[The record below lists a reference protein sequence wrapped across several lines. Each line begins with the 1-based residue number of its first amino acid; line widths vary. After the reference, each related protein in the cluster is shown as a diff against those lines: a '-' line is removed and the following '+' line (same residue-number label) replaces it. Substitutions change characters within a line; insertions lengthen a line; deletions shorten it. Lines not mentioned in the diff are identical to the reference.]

1 MTNNLKDLKKELK
14 SFAKRVKDF
23 KYTDSALITFLLT
36 GMIGIGEVSTNLF
49 SKENEI
55 EAQTKAINT
64 SIFDLKKDFKRAR
77 QENDKLLRNTNLELI
92 QLMEQGDHVTK
103 SPWSSWQY
111 GANSFYNDWQ
121 GRYKGRGDKVKD
133 VKYTRSTGMDKYQ
146 YKKRG
151 QVTYGGSTEISFPI
165 EPNAAIPI
173 AASLKPIPPTTRNVN
188 LALKVDLSGLPAFEP
203 ATVMPPVTPLIK
215 APEPQLSIN
224 VSVSGPSRGSSQY
237 DFAFNDGYAWGSGIV
252 ENVALNGGK
261 VKIKRTGTTQYDY
274 SVSNVKVE
282 NIRGVAATSTVP
294 SFAYGTTITSYTS
307 NANHSD
313 NNAFFQVRG
322 GENAPYGITINGSNI
337 EYEVTSGYA
346 DLNELVHQD
355 VHGGSSSADVI
366 DAINKATTAGVTN
379 LDSNVVNDIV
389 NTVVYEVSKS
399 QPDQYNVFANGGTID
414 ITGPKAMLV
423 NSYNHGGGNGV
434 VINGGTVNLSG
445 TDDNRAVFLLTPHAD
460 NTDEPIQYYY
470 NTGDIN
476 VNSKNSSIFSFLP
489 ETKRNVAI
497 INKGHMNLNNEGT
510 AGIIID
516 KSVVGPGRYHLHG
529 HSDGNTAVNLH
540 LNFSKA
546 KSDTVAQVLL
556 SSTGYKSDDMP
567 SSTND
572 SLFINKLDGNGI
584 VDKLTAKN
592 NSFPLVI
599 TGKKSVGLYTKYD
612 TSTGTNNDTNAKT
625 FINGQFAVDIKTN
638 ASKAEDGSAGIYSAS
653 NIDLQGHY
661 IKVEGSNNVG
671 VYPVK
676 TLEASNSPIYFL
688 GKGSIELTGGNNN
701 TGIVIKHT
709 SNSGVNPASG
719 QVYSASEMVLNGGK
733 ENMAI
738 YAEGHG
744 GNTNDVVVK
753 SIETGTDTQDNIF
766 VFADNGAKVRVG
778 LKTGGATP
786 TVDGGLKVKAN
797 LSTNPIYNATTGTL
811 SANVGGVYAKGANTG
826 VDVSL
831 TKATTDYNID
841 ITGAAATNNPSVYAG
856 FGIFANNSRVNAEYN
871 KVKATDT
878 GVAVAATDA
887 AGYIKLDHG
896 EVNYKG
902 SGYAL
907 YTKDGGKIDLKNGKL
922 TLDGKATGYIN
933 QWGANAVD
941 LTGTDIDV
949 KSDDVILMDLRG
961 ISSLDSLN
969 LDNKFRGAGGFLSGA
984 NITPGSNAFK
994 YKYAVID
1001 GITFNVN
1008 SDLDKGDA
1016 TSTSDGYIYARR
1028 LLLQNSEINV
1038 NAGKNV
1044 TANLS
1049 SADLTSI
1056 GGPQIPVGLAI
1067 AASSKS
1073 KTTNKTAIN
1082 NDGNVTVNRTD
1093 SGNGGVGLYVNYGH
1107 INNNAS
1113 GKVEVETTKNNP
1125 HAVGIYGTNSTPI
1138 VNAGK
1143 VTVGGDKSF
1152 GILGLSY
1159 RINNAGVRVD
1169 PTTEA
1174 YYDPALAAAP
1184 NNKYGKI
1191 DITNASGGE
1200 ITMNKDTAV
1209 GIYAYNNSLGIGNN
1223 NERGAGDVKATNAA
1237 GGTITMNGG
1246 NNSIAMGT
1254 SRGTLT
1260 NAGTIN
1266 VNGTVSA
1273 GMYATD
1279 KSSMENTSTGVIN
1292 VAATKVGSES
1302 IGMFTQDIDT
1312 PITTSGTINVGK
1324 NSYGI
1329 YGRNVNMNG
1338 GTISVDDNGLG
1349 IYSTGPNV
1357 ALNSGTINVAN
1368 NNAVG
1373 VYVQDDKA
1381 SPTPINITGNVN
1393 MNVGSNQS
1401 FGYSLITTKPV
1412 NLTTGAGTTATV
1424 GDKSVYIYS
1433 ASPIQAGSLITN
1445 NSTVTTTGNNGYAIY
1460 SLQDA
1465 VNNGTLNLGSGVGNI
1480 GLYSTGG
1487 TITNTGA
1494 INVGPSNTM
1503 TKEFGIGMATGYYN
1517 DTTTPP
1523 SISNEGTIVNKG
1535 VINVTTPN
1543 SIGMYAVG
1551 SGSKAINETTG
1562 LINLSGPNTIG
1573 MYIDQGATGINYG
1586 TIKTVATGAKMKG
1599 VVLANGGIL
1608 KNYGNIEITG
1618 PDTMG
1623 VYSDGTGVVTMPYA
1637 EDTDSTRGVT
1647 GHNNSDKAVYIASAT
1662 DEKPEGSVII
1672 KTPPKANPQS
1682 VMVRKPDG
1690 TLESVAIEN
1699 VDTNKA
1705 TPDATVVEVR
1715 AGDSTLLNDP
1725 FKTFDLNTFSQKGQT
1740 GEITSLAMYI
1750 DTSGINF
1757 THPIQGLHYLS
1768 GLTDINLIVGTEA
1781 TQYSNAKAIEIG
1793 DNILKPYNDTL
1804 TGITGTLNVNSSSLT
1819 WLAQPVRNAAGNAI
1833 DRVYLVKV
1841 PYTDF
1846 ASEKDPDTKNF
1857 LDGLE
1862 QRYGV
1867 DDYGDR
1873 GERERIVFNKLNDI
1887 GKGETHIFAQAV
1899 NEMKGYQ
1906 YSNTQQRIN
1915 ETGSLLDKEFTYLHD
1930 QWRNPSKQ
1938 NNKIKVFGMR
1948 NEYNTDTAG
1957 VIDNVSN
1964 SYGVAYVHEDEAV
1977 TMGNSQGWYAGAV
1990 NNYYKFKD
1998 LGGSRENQTM
2008 IKAGIFKTM
2017 SPVGDHNG
2025 NLRWTIAGDVF
2036 AGKNEMKRRFWVV
2049 DDTFSAKSDYYSYG
2063 AALKTDIGYDIRT
2076 SERTHIR
2083 PYGALK
2089 LEYGRFTDIKE
2100 KDGEIRLKV
2109 DGNDYVSVK
2118 PEAGVE
2124 FKYVQPLA
2132 VRTNLSVGLTAAYTN
2147 ELGKINEL
2155 NKAKVRYTTA
2165 DWYNLKN
2172 EKEDRR
2178 GSGKFD
2184 LNVGVDNTRFGVTAN
2199 LGYDTKGENIRGG
2212 LGFRLIY

>member
-1 MTNNLKDLKKELK
+1 MTDNLRNLKKELK
-14 SFAKRVKDF
+14 AFAKRVKDF
-23 KYTDSALITFLLT
+23 KYTDSAVITFLLT
-36 GMIGIGEVSTNLF
+36 GMLGITGFTVNLY
-49 SKENEI
+49 SAEDEI
-55 EAQTKAINT
+55 KTQEHAINT
-64 SIFDLKKDFKRAR
+64 SILQLQKDFKRAR
-77 QENDKLLRNTNLELI
+77 QENNKLLRATNLELI
-92 QLMEQGDHVTK
+92 QLMEQGDHVVK

-111 GANSFYNDWQ
+111 GMNYVNNNWN
-121 GRYKGRGDKVKD
+121 GEYKGRGDKVKD

-146 YKKRG
+146 YQRRG
-151 QVTYGGSTEISFPI
+151 QLSYGGSTDITFPI

-173 AASLKPIPPTTRNVN
+173 AAALKPITPLAKNAN
-188 LALKVDLSGLPAFEP
+188 LALKVDLSNLPAFEP
-203 ATVMPPVTPLIK
+203 TTVMPPVTPSID
-215 APEPQLSIN
+215 APKPQLSIDVN
-224 VSVSGPSRGSSQY
+224 VSGPSRGSYQATY
-237 DFAFNDGYAWGSGIV
+237 AFNDTAGSNHGIV
-252 ENVALNGGK
+252 ENVSLGGGT
-261 VKIKRTGTTQYDY
+261 VGITRTSVTNY
-274 SVSNVKVE
+274 SYTAQGVKVGDIGGGSVTGIGSYG
-282 NIRGVAATSTVP
+282 NIT
-294 SFAYGTTITSYTS
+294 
-307 NANHSD
+307 NHSSTTATA

-322 GENAPYGITINGSNI
+322 ADSGSGLGITINGSDI
-337 EYEVTSGYA
+337 DYKVTGGNT

-355 VHGGSSSADVI
+355 VHGGSSKNDVKTSINSAI
-366 DAINKATTAGVTN
+366 TNGVSN
-379 LDSNVVNDIV
+379 LDSNVMDDIDKTNVFVTVNSID
-389 NTVVYEVSKS
+389 
-399 QPDQYNVFANGGTID
+399 DHYNVFANGGTID
-414 ITGPKAMLV
+414 IKGPKAMLV

-434 VINGGTVNLSG
+434 VINGGTINLNG
-445 TDDNRAVFLLTPHAD
+445 TDKNRAVFILTPATI
-460 NTDEPIQYYY
+460 NNNNIQYYY
-470 NTGDIN
+470 NTGTVN
-476 VNSKNSSIFSFLP
+476 VNSKGSALFAFVPNS
-489 ETKRNVAI
+489 KRNVAI
-497 INKGHMNLNNEGT
+497 INKNNMKLNSDES
-510 AGIIID
+510 AGVIINNNSTGI
-516 KSVVGPGRYHLHG
+516 
-529 HSDGNTAVNLH
+529 NLH
-540 LNFSKA
+540 LNFSEA
-546 KSDTVAQVLL
+546 GSTGNQILVSDTK
-556 SSTGYKSDDMP
+556 YKSDDMP
-567 SSTND
+567 SSGND
-572 SLFINKLDGNGI
+572 SLYVNKLDTNGI
-584 VDKLTAKN
+584 TGKTNITNK
-592 NSFPLVI
+592 SHPLVI
-599 TGKKSVGLYTKYD
+599 NGNSSAGLYTKY
-612 TSTGTNNDTNAKT
+612 NAS
-625 FINGQFAVDIKTN
+625 FINGQFAVDVETPGTTTT
-638 ASKAEDGSAGIYSAS
+638 GSAGIYSSS

-661 IKVEGSNNVG
+661 IKLGGSNNVG
-671 VYPVK
+671 VYPVD
-676 TLEASNSPIYFL
+676 NSTYFL
-688 GKGSIELTGGNNN
+688 GNGSIELTGGNNN
-701 TGIVIKHT
+701 TGIVI
-709 SNSGVNPASG
+709 NRNAAGVPKVADG
-719 QVYSASEMVLNGGK
+719 YVYSASEMVLNGGK
-733 ENMAI
+733 KNMAI
-738 YAEGHG
+738 YAEGYNG
-744 GNTNDVVVK
+744 STTKNDVVVK

-766 VFADNGAKVRVG
+766 IFADNGAKVRVG
-778 LKTGGATP
+778 FKTTTGGNT
-786 TVDGGLKVKAN
+786 TVAGGLKVKAN
-797 LSTNPIYNATTGTL
+797 MSSNPTYTGGGL
-811 SANVGGVYAKGANTG
+811 DSNVGGVYANGTNTK

-831 TKATTDYNID
+831 TSASTDYNVD
-841 ITGAAATNNPSVYAG
+841 ITGKVAANNPNIYGG
-856 FGIFANNSRVNAEYN
+856 FGLFAKDGAAIQANYN
-871 KVKATDT
+871 KIKTTDT
-878 GVAVAATDA
+878 GVGVAAIGSGSKIDLT
-887 AGYIKLDHG
+887 KG
-896 EVNYKG
+896 EVNYAG

-907 YTKDGGKIDLKNGKL
+907 YTQGTSDIILYDGTL
-922 TLDGKATGYIN
+922 TLGGNAVGYIKEAGSN
-933 QWGANAVD
+933 GVHLNANSQ
-941 LTGTDIDV
+941 IDV
-949 KSDDVILMDLRG
+949 QSDGVILMDLRVPG
-961 ISSLDSLN
+961 PLNSTN
-969 LDNKFRGAGGFLSGA
+969 LDNQFTGGSGYLAGAK
-984 NITPGSNAFK
+984 ITTGSNKYK

-1001 GITFNVN
+1001 GIQFNID
-1008 SDLDKGDA
+1008 SDIDKGDSS
-1016 TSTSDGYIYARR
+1016 STSDGYVFTRR
-1028 LLLQNSEINV
+1028 LLLQNAEINV
-1038 NAGKNV
+1038 GAGKNV
-1044 TANLS
+1044 TANLNT
-1049 SADLTSI
+1049 ADLTSI
-1056 GGPQIPVGLAI
+1056 GGANIPVGIAV

-1073 KTTNKTAIN
+1073 STSNKTAIN

-1093 SGNGGVGLYVNYGH
+1093 SGNGGVGLYVNYGK

-1113 GKVEVETTKNNP
+1113 GKVEVEATKNNP

-1138 VNAGK
+1138 VNAGE
-1143 VTVGGDKSF
+1143 VTVGGEKSF

-1159 RINNAGVRVD
+1159 RINNAGARVD

-1174 YYDPALAAAP
+1174 YYNPTLAAAGQ
-1184 NNKYGKI
+1184 YGKV
-1191 DITNASGGE
+1191 DVTNTGKITV
-1200 ITMNKDTAV
+1200 NKDSSV

-1292 VAATKVGSES
+1292 VAATKVKSES
-1302 IGMFTQDIDT
+1302 IGMFTQDVNT

-1393 MNVGSNQS
+1393 MNVGNNQS

-1445 NSTVTTTGNNGYAIY
+1445 NSTVNTTGSNGYAIY

-1487 TITNTGA
+1487 TITNTGT

-1503 TKEFGIGMATGYYN
+1503 TKEFGIGMATGYF
-1517 DTTTPP
+1517 DETTGAV
-1523 SISNEGTIVNKG
+1523 SNRGTVVNRG

-1551 SGSKAINETTG
+1551 AGSKAINETSG
-1562 LINLSGPNTIG
+1562 IINLSGANTVG

-1586 TIKTVATGAKMKG
+1586 TIKTVATGSKMKG

-1623 VYSDGTGVVTMPYA
+1623 VYSDGTGSVSMPYA
-1637 EDTDSTRGVT
+1637 EDEDSARGVT
-1647 GHNNSDKAVYIASAT
+1647 GHNNSDRPVYLASAT
-1662 DEKPEGSVII
+1662 DEKPEGSVVI

-1690 TLESVAIEN
+1690 TLEPVAIEN
-1699 VDTNKA
+1699 VDTNAA
-1705 TPDATVVEVR
+1705 TPNATLVEVR

-1725 FKTFDLNTFSQKGQT
+1725 FRTFNLKDFSQKGQT
-1740 GEITSLAMYI
+1740 GEITSLAMYV

-1768 GLTDINLIVGTEA
+1768 GLTDINLIVGVEA

-1793 DNILKPYNDTL
+1793 DNILKPYNDAL

-1819 WLAQPVRNAAGNAI
+1819 WLAQPVRNLAGSGI
-1833 DRVYLVKV
+1833 DRIYLVKV

-1846 ASEKDPDTKNF
+1846 ASAKDPDTKNF

-1862 QRYGV
+1862 QRYGA
-1867 DDYGDR
+1867 DTYGDR
-1873 GERERIVFNKLNDI
+1873 GAREKLLFNKLNDI

-1915 ETGSLLDKEFTYLHD
+1915 ETGSLLDKEFSYLQD
-1930 QWRNPSKQ
+1930 QWRNPSKDS
-1938 NNKIKVFGMR
+1938 NKIKVFGMR

-1957 VIDNVSN
+1957 VIDNESN
-1964 SYGVAYVHEDEAV
+1964 AYGVAYVHEKEDV
-1977 TMGNSQGWYAGAV
+1977 RMGHSQGWYAGAV
-1990 NNYYKFKD
+1990 NNHYKFKD

-2008 IKAGIFKTM
+2008 VKAGVFKTM
-2017 SPVGDHNG
+2017 SPAKDHNG
-2025 NLRWTIAGDVF
+2025 ALQWTIAGDVF
-2036 AGKNEMKRRFWVV
+2036 AGRNEMKRRFWIV
-2049 DDTFSAKSDYYSYG
+2049 DDTFNAKSDYYSYG
-2063 AALKTDIGYDIRT
+2063 AALKTDLGYDIRT
-2076 SERTHIR
+2076 SERTHLR

-2089 LEYGRFTDIKE
+2089 VEYGRFTDIKE
-2100 KDGEIRLKV
+2100 DDGEIRLTV
-2109 DGNDYVSVK
+2109 DGNDYISVK
-2118 PEAGVE
+2118 PEVGVE
-2124 FKYVQPLA
+2124 FKYVQPMALK
-2132 VRTNLSVGLTAAYTN
+2132 TNLSVGLTAAYTD
-2147 ELGKINEL
+2147 ELGKVNEL

-2172 EKEDRR
+2172 EKEDRK

-2184 LNVGVDNTRFGVTAN
+2184 LNIGIDNTRFGVTVNA
-2199 LGYDTKGENIRGG
+2199 GYDTKGENVRGG

>member
-1 MTNNLKDLKKELK
+1 MTNNLKVLKKELK

-36 GMIGIGEVSTNLF
+36 GMISFTGISFNLY
-49 SKENEI
+49 SAQDEI
-55 EAQTKAINT
+55 KAQEQAINT
-64 SIFDLKKDFKRAR
+64 SIVQIKKDFRRAR
-77 QENDKLLRNTNLELI
+77 EENNKLLRTTNLELI
-92 QLMEQGDHVTK
+92 QLMEQGDHVVK

-111 GANSFYNDWQ
+111 GMNYVNNNWN
-121 GRYKGRGDKVKD
+121 GEYKGRGDKVKD

-146 YKKRG
+146 YQRRG
-151 QVTYGGSTEISFPI
+151 QLSYGGSTDITFPI

-173 AASLKPIPPTTRNVN
+173 AAALKPIQPLAKNAN
-188 LALKVDLSGLPAFEP
+188 LALNVDLSNLPAFEP
-203 ATVMPPVTPLIK
+203 TTVVPPVIPTVK
-215 APEPQLSIN
+215 APEPKLNIS
-224 VSVSGPSRGSSQY
+224 VSVSGPSRGSGQHTN
-237 DFAFNDGYAWGSGIV
+237 AFNDNSEAVV
-252 ENVALNGGK
+252 ENVALKGGK
-261 VKIKRTGTTQYDY
+261 ITIDRKGTGSYDY
-274 SVSNVKVE
+274 KANNVTVE
-282 NIRGVAATSTVP
+282 NIRGTAATS
-294 SFAYGTTITSYTS
+294 SISGFAYGVLIPSHS
-307 NANHSD
+307 NSSASAS
-313 NNAFFQVRG
+313 NAFFQVRG
-322 GENAPYGITINGSNI
+322 GEHAPYGITINGSDI
-337 EYEVTSGYA
+337 DYKVISGHSN
-346 DLNELVHQD
+346 LNELVHQD
-355 VHGGSSSADVI
+355 VHGGSPSADVI
-366 DAINKATTAGVTN
+366 TAINTATAAGVTN
-379 LDSNVVNDIV
+379 LDSNVINDIV
-389 NTVVYEVSKS
+389 NTVVYETSKS
-399 QPDQYNVFANGGTID
+399 QPNQYNVFANGGTIN
-414 ITGPKAMLV
+414 IAGPKAMLV

-434 VINGGTVNLSG
+434 VINGGTVNLNG
-445 TDDNRAVFLLTPHAD
+445 TDENRAVFLITA
-460 NTDEPIQYYY
+460 NTRNTNEPIQYYY

-489 ETKRNVAI
+489 ETKRNIAI

-516 KSVVGPGRYHLHG
+516 KSVGYHENG
-529 HSDGNTAVNLH
+529 HTDGNTAVNLH

-546 KSDTVAQVLL
+546 NSDTVGQVLL

-567 SSTND
+567 TSANNG
-572 SLFINKLDGNGI
+572 LYINKLDGNGI

-599 TGKKSVGLYTKYD
+599 SGKKSVGLYTKYD
-612 TSTGTNNDTNAKT
+612 TSTETAPGTNDLTAKT

-676 TLEASNSPIYFL
+676 TSEATNSPVYFL

-701 TGIVIKHT
+701 TGIVVKHNAPGT
-709 SNSGVNPASG
+709 NPASG

-733 ENMAI
+733 ENIAI

-744 GNTNDVVVK
+744 SNTYDVMVK
-753 SIETGTDTQDNIF
+753 SIETGTDTQDNVFI
-766 VFADNGAKVRVG
+766 FADNSANVRVG
-778 LKTGGATP
+778 FRTGGSTP
-786 TVDGGLKVKAN
+786 TVAGGLKVKAN
-797 LSTNPIYNATTGTL
+797 MSANPTYNGTSL
-811 SANVGGVYAKGANTG
+811 DKNVGGVYAKNGAV
-826 VDVSL
+826 VDVRQ
-831 TKATTDYNID
+831 TGYNFGNTTAGEYNVD
-841 ITGAAATNNPSVYAG
+841 ITGKVAANNPNVYGG
-856 FGIFANNSRVNAEYN
+856 FGLFAKDGANIRADYN
-871 KVKATDT
+871 KIKTTDT
-878 GVAVAATDA
+878 GVGVAAVGSSSKIDLTN
-887 AGYIKLDHG
+887 G
-896 EVNYKG
+896 EVDYTG

-907 YTKDGGKIDLKNGKL
+907 YTEGTSDIILNDGTL
-922 TLDGKATGYIN
+922 TLGGKATGYIKDMSGSN
-933 QWGANAVD
+933 GVQFNNN
-941 LTGTDIDV
+941 TKIDV

-961 ISSLDSLN
+961 VASLN
-969 LDNKFRGAGGFLSGA
+969 STGLDNSFTGSGGFLSGA
-984 NITPGSNAFK
+984 QVTPGSASYK
-994 YKYAVID
+994 YKYAVMD
-1001 GITFNVN
+1001 GTTFNID
-1008 SDLDKGDA
+1008 SDINKGDN
-1016 TSTSDGYIYARR
+1016 TPTSDGYVFTRR
-1028 LLLQNSEINV
+1028 LLLQNSTINV
-1038 NAGKNV
+1038 GAGKNV
-1044 TANLS
+1044 TANLNT
-1049 SADLTSI
+1049 ADLTSI
-1056 GGPQIPVGLAI
+1056 GGANIPVGIAV

-1073 KTTNKTAIN
+1073 SASNMTAIN

-1093 SGNGGVGLYVNYGH
+1093 NGNGGVGLYVNYGK

-1113 GKVEVETTKNNP
+1113 GKVEVESTNNNP

-1138 VNAGK
+1138 VNAGE
-1143 VTVGGDKSF
+1143 VTVGGEKSF

-1159 RINNAGVRVD
+1159 RINNAGARVD

-1174 YYDPALAAAP
+1174 YYNPTLAAAGQ
-1184 NNKYGKI
+1184 YGKV
-1191 DITNASGGE
+1191 DVTNTGKITV
-1200 ITMNKDTAV
+1200 NKDSSV

-1223 NERGAGDVKATNAA
+1223 NERGAGDIKATNVA

-1266 VNGTVSA
+1266 VNGPVSA

-1279 KSSMENTSTGVIN
+1279 SSTMENTSTGTIN
-1292 VAATKVGSES
+1292 VAATTAGSES
-1302 IGMFTQDIDT
+1302 IGMFTQDINT
-1312 PITTSGTINVGK
+1312 PITTSGTINVGQ

-1338 GTISVDDNGLG
+1338 GAINVGDSGLG

-1357 ALNSGTINVAN
+1357 ALNSGTVNVGN

-1373 VYVQDDKA
+1373 VYVQDDKN

-1393 MNVGSNQS
+1393 MAVGNNQS
-1401 FGYSLITTKPV
+1401 FGYSLITSQPV
-1412 NLTTGAGTTATV
+1412 SLTTGAGTTASV

-1445 NSTVTTTGNNGYAIY
+1445 NSTVNMTGTNGYAIY

-1465 VNNGTLNLGSGVGNI
+1465 VNNGTINMGSGVGNI

-1487 TITNTGA
+1487 TITNTGT
-1494 INVGPSNTM
+1494 INVGPSNTT
-1503 TKEFGIGMATGYYN
+1503 TKEFGIGMATGYF
-1517 DTTTPP
+1517 DETTGTV
-1523 SISNEGTIVNKG
+1523 SNVGTVVNNG

-1551 SGSKAINETTG
+1551 AGSKAING
-1562 LINLSGPNTIG
+1562 ASGVINLSGANTIG

-1586 TIKTVATGAKMKG
+1586 NIKTVATGSKMKG

-1618 PDTMG
+1618 SDTMG
-1623 VYSDGTGVVTMPYA
+1623 VYSDGTGVFTGPYA
-1637 EDTDSTRGVT
+1637 EDGSGT
-1647 GHNNSDKAVYIASAT
+1647 NNSDKPVYLASAT
-1662 DEKPEGSVII
+1662 DAKTEGSVTI

-1682 VMVRKPDG
+1682 IMVRKPDG
-1690 TLESVAIEN
+1690 TFEAVKIEN
-1699 VDTNKA
+1699 VDTNA
-1705 TPDATVVEVR
+1705 ASPNATVVEVR
-1715 AGDSTLLNDP
+1715 EGDSTILNDP
-1725 FKTFDLNTFSQKGQT
+1725 FKTFDLGTISRTKSQT
-1740 GEITSLAMYI
+1740 GEITSVAMYV

-1768 GLTDINLIVGTEA
+1768 GLTDINLIMGVEA
-1781 TQYSNAKAIEIG
+1781 TEYSNAKAIEVG
-1793 DNILKPYNDTL
+1793 DNILSPYNQAL
-1804 TGITGTLNVNSSSLT
+1804 NGVTGTLNVNSSSLT
-1819 WLAQPVRNAAGNAI
+1819 WLAQPVRNLSGSGI

-1846 ASEKDPDTKNF
+1846 ASKKDPDTRNF

-1867 DDYGDR
+1867 DDYGAR
-1873 GERERIVFNKLNDI
+1873 GAREKILFNKLNGI

-1957 VIDNVSN
+1957 VIDNESN
-1964 SYGVAYVHEDEAV
+1964 AYGVAYVHEDEDV
-1977 TMGNSQGWYAGAV
+1977 RMGNSQGWYAGAV
-1990 NNYYKFKD
+1990 NNHYKFKD

-2008 IKAGIFKTM
+2008 VKAGLFKTM
-2017 SPVGDHNG
+2017 SPANDHNG
-2025 NLRWTIAGDVF
+2025 SLRWTIAGDVF
-2036 AGKNEMKRRFWVV
+2036 AGRNEMKRRFWVV
-2049 DDTFSAKSDYYSYG
+2049 DDTFNAKSDYYSYG
-2063 AALKTDIGYDIRT
+2063 AALKTDLGYDIRT
-2076 SERTHIR
+2076 SERTHVR

-2089 LEYGRFTDIKE
+2089 VEYGRFTSIKE
-2100 KDGEIRLKV
+2100 DDGEIRLKV

-2118 PEAGVE
+2118 PEVGVE

-2132 VRTNLSVGLTAAYTN
+2132 VRTNLTLGLTAAYTD
-2147 ELGKINEL
+2147 ELGKVNNL

-2184 LNVGVDNTRFGVTAN
+2184 LNLGVDNTRFGVTAN
-2199 LGYDTKGENIRGG
+2199 LGYDTKGENVRGG

>member
-173 AASLKPIPPTTRNVN
+173 AASLKPIQPLAKNAN

-203 ATVMPPVTPLIK
+203 TTVMPPVTPSID
-215 APEPQLSIN
+215 APNPNINVELSIT
-224 VSVSGPSRGSSQY
+224 STSRGSGESRRAFAPSGEAVFEGVAVTAGKFIVTTDGLNQY
-237 DFAFNDGYAWGSGIV
+237 ARKTTYTAS
-252 ENVALNGGK
+252 K
-261 VKIKRTGTTQYDY
+261 V
-274 SVSNVKVE
+274 NVKQIYTVNNSVTSLSGYGYGNNQ
-282 NIRGVAATSTVP
+282 NISSNTTST
-294 SFAYGTTITSYTS
+294 G
-307 NANHSD
+307 
-313 NNAFFQVRG
+313 NNAFFQVDG
-322 GENAPYGITINGSNI
+322 NVGSGPAFGITINGADVDYTAKNTLGHSND
-337 EYEVTSGYA
+337 YMA
-346 DLNELVHQD
+346 ELVHQD
-355 VHGGSSSADVI
+355 VHGGSSMTDVKSALTLAGMGGYSTVFDDI
-366 DAINKATTAGVTN
+366 KNTNANSENKSV
-379 LDSNVVNDIV
+379 LD
-389 NTVVYEVSKS
+389 Y
-399 QPDQYNVFANGGTID
+399 YNVFANTGKITIR
-414 ITGPKAMLV
+414 G
-423 NSYNHGGGNGV
+423 
-434 VINGGTVNLSG
+434 
-445 TDDNRAVFLLTPHAD
+445 NRAVFTHSYEHPFYPDRANVEANGIVFNDNKVVLEKDPNLSSETDHAVFLVSKHSYDSTGAMKGVNNQYFYNGSNGSVIAETD
-460 NTDEPIQYYY
+460 NTAMFLFVPENI
-470 NTGDIN
+470 GGIGHRHMN
-476 VNSKNSSIFSFLP
+476 V
-489 ETKRNVAI
+489 
-497 INKGHMNLNNEGT
+497 INKGNLKLTGNTTVGIFPNNEDIGV
-510 AGIIID
+510 D
-516 KSVVGPGRYHLHG
+516 LF
-529 HSDGNTAVNLH
+529 
-540 LNFSKA
+540 LNFSDGISAGNRLQLAHSESAHNGKYYNEI
-546 KSDTVAQVLL
+546 
-556 SSTGYKSDDMP
+556 TGGI
-567 SSTND
+567 TNRA
-572 SLFINKLDGNGI
+572 
-584 VDKLTAKN
+584 TAEN
-592 NSFPLVI
+592 NSHPLII
-599 TGKKSVGLYTKYD
+599 TGKSSAGLYLPNKNSIVT
-612 TSTGTNNDTNAKT
+612 
-625 FINGQFAVDIKTN
+625 GQFAVDVQTPGTP
-638 ASKAEDGSAGIYSAS
+638 SDGSAGIYAADDV
-653 NIDLQGHY
+653 DLQGHY
-661 IKVEGSNNVG
+661 IKLSGSNNVG
-671 VYPVK
+671 VVPAKVNVYDTNHVK
-676 TLEASNSPIYFL
+676 TGTTYNDANIYL
-688 GKGSIELTGGNNN
+688 GAGSIRLEGGNHNTGIVVKNSGGNVGTVYSESEMVLKGGNNN
-701 TGIVIKHT
+701 V
-709 SNSGVNPASG
+709 
-719 QVYSASEMVLNGGK
+719 
-733 ENMAI
+733 AI
-738 YAEGHG
+738 YASGHNSAH
-744 GNTNDVVVK
+744 NTPDVTVK
-753 SIETGTDTQDNIF
+753 SIETDTDAMEDGVF
-766 VFADNGAKVRVG
+766 VYTENSAKV
-778 LKTGGATP
+778 KTDDAA
-786 TVDGGLKVKAN
+786 GGLKIKGKISN
-797 LSTNPIYNATTGTL
+797 GSPIYTTTL
-811 SANVGGVYAKGANTG
+811 DKNVGGVYAKNGSEVDISQATG
-826 VDVSL
+826 NKFGHGSGE
-831 TKATTDYNID
+831 YNVN
-841 ITGAAATNNPSVYAG
+841 ITGARAKDAAGNNTDVYAG
-856 FGIFANNSRVNAEYN
+856 FGLFADNATIKAN
-871 KVKATDT
+871 LNTVKATNT
-878 GVAVAATDA
+878 AVGAAATGTNGKVILRD
-887 AGYIKLDHG
+887 GGVDY
-896 EVNYKG
+896 EG

-907 YTKDGGKIDLKNGKL
+907 YSDGSGQIQFQGGTL
-922 TLDGKATGYIN
+922 TLGGNATGYIRDM
-933 QWGANAVD
+933 ANPNTVQFD
-941 LTGTDIDV
+941 NKTNIDV
-949 KSDDVILMDLRG
+949 KSDGVILMDLRG
-961 ISSLDSLN
+961 ITSLDSLN

-1184 NNKYGKI
+1184 NNKYGKV

-1302 IGMFTQDIDT
+1302 IGMFTQDINT

-1373 VYVQDDKA
+1373 VYVQDDKV

-1725 FKTFDLNTFSQKGQT
+1725 FKTFDLNAFSQKGQT

-1793 DNILKPYNDTL
+1793 DNILKPYNDAL

-2017 SPVGDHNG
+2017 SPAGDHNG

-2049 DDTFSAKSDYYSYG
+2049 DDTFNAKSDYYSYG
-2063 AALKTDIGYDIRT
+2063 AALKTDLGYDIRT

-2089 LEYGRFTDIKE
+2089 VEYGRFTDIKE
-2100 KDGEIRLKV
+2100 NDGEIRLKV

>member
-173 AASLKPIPPTTRNVN
+173 AASLKPIQPLAKNAN

-203 ATVMPPVTPLIK
+203 TTVMPPVTPNID
-215 APEPQLSIN
+215 APNPDIHPSIDI
-224 VSVSGPSRGSSQY
+224 SSGSRGSS
-237 DFAFNDGYAWGSGIV
+237 SGIY
-252 ENVALNGGK
+252 ALNDDGEAVMQHVAVKGGNI
-261 VKIKRTGTTQYDY
+261 VIKSNGTETYARQSHYKTQGIELVAIDYTGGSPDNPTLT
-274 SVSNVKVE
+274 SVSPFSWGLQADRE
-282 NIRGVAATSTVP
+282 S
-294 SFAYGTTITSYTS
+294 TS
-307 NANHSD
+307 NG
-313 NNAFFQVRG
+313 NNAFFQVNYDDG
-322 GENAPYGITINGSNI
+322 SVTLNGANI
-337 EYEVTSGYA
+337 QYESQSSTA
-346 DLNELVHQD
+346 NDDHMAELVHQD
-355 VHGGSSSADVI
+355 VHPDSITSQKVKDKIVLAGISN
-366 DAINKATTAGVTN
+366 INKS
-379 LDSNVVNDIV
+379 DFDDIV
-389 NTVVYEVSKS
+389 NTNVLITSVTK
-399 QPDQYNVFANGGTID
+399 PDEYNLFANSGVID
-414 ITGPKAMLV
+414 ISGDKAIFTH
-423 NSYNHGGGNGV
+423 SYNHGGGHGV
-434 VINGGTVNLSG
+434 ILNAGTVNLNKLS
-445 TDDNRAVFLLTPHAD
+445 DNDTGHVVFLVSD
-460 NTDEPIQYYY
+460 NVYTDTSHQQYY
-470 NTGDIN
+470 NTENGSVNMHTPESAMFLIN
-476 VNSKNSSIFSFLP
+476 SNDGG
-489 ETKRNVAI
+489 TKRPISIA
-497 INKGHMNLNNEGT
+497 NKGKMLLDGDRSVGIYTNN
-510 AGIIID
+510 D
-516 KSVVGPGRYHLHG
+516 
-529 HSDGNTAVNLH
+529 NTGAYIN
-540 LNFSKA
+540 LNFSNA
-546 KSDTVAQVLL
+546 T
-556 SSTGYKSDDMP
+556 STGQTALSNHSESPWNGK
-567 SSTND
+567 
-572 SLFINKLDGNGI
+572 FINGLSGGI
-584 VDKLTAKN
+584 TSRATALTNAK
-592 NSFPLVI
+592 VM
-599 TGKKSVGLYTKYD
+599 TVKGKKSAGIYMPQ
-612 TSTGTNNDTNAKT
+612 GTE
-625 FINGQFAVDIKTN
+625 FINGQFAVDVQTQ
-638 ASKAEDGSAGIYSAS
+638 ATKADEGSAGIYSAS
-653 NIDLQGHY
+653 PIDLQGHY
-661 IKVEGSNNVG
+661 IKLTNGKYNVG
-671 VYPVK
+671 TYPVDG
-676 TLEASNSPIYFL
+676 AVHYL
-688 GKGSIELTGGNNN
+688 GAGSIELNGGENN
-701 TGIVIKHT
+701 TGIVAKNNGRVF
-709 SNSGVNPASG
+709 SE
-719 QVYSASEMVLNGGK
+719 SEMALTGGK
-733 ENMAI
+733 NNVAI
-738 YAEGHG
+738 YAEGHS
-744 GNTNDVVVK
+744 GNGNDVEVK
-753 SIETGTDTQDNIF
+753 SIETVGAPQEDS
-766 VFADNGAKVRVG
+766 VFIYAQGGAKV
-778 LKTGGATP
+778 KTDAAA
-786 TVDGGLKVKAN
+786 GGLKIKGTISAG
-797 LSTNPIYNATTGTL
+797 TNNFNSGTSKL
-811 SANVGGVYAKGANTG
+811 DKNVGGVYANGGGTSSYTTDISQTKANTFMGAN
-826 VDVSL
+826 
-831 TKATTDYNID
+831 DYNID
-841 ITGAAATNNPSVYAG
+841 ITGAAATNNPNVYAG
-856 FGIFANNSRVNAEYN
+856 FGIFANNSKVNAEYN
-871 KVKATDT
+871 KVKATNT
-878 GVAVAATDA
+878 GVAVAATSG
-887 AGYIKLDHG
+887 GYVNLDHG
-896 EVNYKG
+896 EANYTG

-907 YTKDGGKIDLKNGKL
+907 YTEGNGDITLNDGNLVLGGNAVGYIKDTGSHGVHMNTGSKIDVQS
-922 TLDGKATGYIN
+922 DG
-933 QWGANAVD
+933 
-941 LTGTDIDV
+941 
-949 KSDDVILMDLRG
+949 VILMDLRVPG
-961 ISSLDSLN
+961 PLNSTN
-969 LDNKFRGAGGFLSGA
+969 LDNQFTGGTGYLSGA
-984 NITPGSNAFK
+984 TITANSNKYK

-1001 GITFNVN
+1001 GITFNID
-1008 SDLDKGDA
+1008 SDIDKGDS
-1016 TSTSDGYIYARR
+1016 TSTSDGYVFTRR

-1056 GGPQIPVGLAI
+1056 GGANIPVGIAV

-1082 NDGNVTVNRTD
+1082 NNGNVTVNRTD

-1125 HAVGIYGTNSTPI
+1125 HAVGIYGTNTTPI

-1184 NNKYGKI
+1184 NNKYGKV

-1254 SRGTLT
+1254 SRGTLI

-1302 IGMFTQDIDT
+1302 IGMFTQDINT

-1373 VYVQDDKA
+1373 VYVQDDKV

-1393 MNVGSNQS
+1393 MNVGNNQS

-1725 FKTFDLNTFSQKGQT
+1725 FKTFDLNAFSQKGQT

-1793 DNILKPYNDTL
+1793 DNILKPYNDAL

-2017 SPVGDHNG
+2017 SPAGDHNG

>member
-1 MTNNLKDLKKELK
+1 MTDNLKNLRKELK

-36 GMIGIGEVSTNLF
+36 GMIGITGFTTNLY
-49 SKENEI
+49 SAEDEIKEQEH
-55 EAQTKAINT
+55 AINT
-64 SIFDLKKDFKRAR
+64 SILQLQKDFRRAR
-77 QENDKLLRNTNLELI
+77 QENNKLLRATNLELI

-121 GRYKGRGDKVKD
+121 GHYKGRGDKVKD

-146 YKKRG
+146 YKRRG
-151 QVTYGGSTEISFPI
+151 QLTYGGSTEITFPI
-165 EPNAAIPI
+165 EPNAALPI
-173 AASLKPIPPTTRNVN
+173 TAALKPIQPLAKNAN

-203 ATVMPPVTPLIK
+203 ATVMPPVTPSVD
-215 APEPQLSIN
+215 APKPQLSIN
-224 VSVSGPSRGSSQY
+224 VSVPGHSRGSGETY
-237 DFAFNDGYAWGSGIV
+237 RAFKDNDTGNSIV
-252 ENVALNGGK
+252 ESVGITGGNIY
-261 VKIKRTGTTQYDY
+261 IKRNNNTTYNYQALG
-274 SVSNVKVE
+274 VKVLDI
-282 NIRGVAATSTVP
+282 NGQTPSTSVAGGVAAISST
-294 SFAYGTTITSYTS
+294 F
-307 NANHSD
+307 NHS
-313 NNAFFQVRG
+313 NNSGYAGNAFFQITGDG
-322 GENAPYGITINGSNI
+322 GGTLHAVTTNNSNI
-337 EYEVTSGYA
+337 DYEVLGTT
-346 DLNELVHQD
+346 DTIQELVHQD
-355 VHGGSSSADVI
+355 VHNGV
-366 DAINKATTAGVTN
+366 NKVKVETQLNKAGVTN
-379 LDSNVVNDIV
+379 ISSPDFDDVYNTNAYVDSK
-389 NTVVYEVSKS
+389 TV
-399 QPDQYNVFANGGTID
+399 DDRYNVFANGGIVD
-414 ITGPKAMLV
+414 IKGPHSV
-423 NSYNHGGGNGV
+423 FSNSYKHKSGVHGQGV
-434 VINGGTVNLSG
+434 MMNGGTINLNGNDKSRAIFSITTA
-445 TDDNRAVFLLTPHAD
+445 TDD
-460 NTDEPIQYYY
+460 TDMAGTQYYY
-470 NTGDIN
+470 NTGTLN
-476 VNSKNSSIFSFLP
+476 VNSSESAVLATSPNKKRPVAFINRNSINLNSSNS
-489 ETKRNVAI
+489 
-497 INKGHMNLNNEGT
+497 
-510 AGIIID
+510 AGILI
-516 KSVVGPGRYHLHG
+516 GL
-529 HSDGNTAVNLH
+529 DGNTDTGINLH
-540 LNFSKA
+540 LNFSDA
-546 KSDTVAQVLL
+546 KSTRAQTQI
-556 SSTGYKSDDMP
+556 SATNYKSDDMP
-567 SSTND
+567 D
-572 SLFINKLDGNGI
+572 SNNKTLYVNALDTKGI
-584 VDKLTAKN
+584 VDRATAVSK
-592 NSFPLVI
+592 SHPLVVKGSSSAGI
-599 TGKKSVGLYTKYD
+599 Y
-612 TSTGTNNDTNAKT
+612 TSTKNS
-625 FINGQFAVDIKTN
+625 FINGQFAVNLSST
-638 ASKAEDGSAGIYSAS
+638 SSSSAGIYSS
-653 NIDLQGHY
+653 SSMDLQGHY

-671 VYPVK
+671 VYPVDGS
-676 TLEASNSPIYFL
+676 TYFL
-688 GKGSIELTGGNNN
+688 GNGSIELTGGNNN
-701 TGIVIKHT
+701 TGIVINRGATGIPKVA
-709 SNSGVNPASG
+709 NGY
-719 QVYSASEMVLNGGK
+719 VYSASEMVLNGGK
-733 ENMAI
+733 KNMAI
-738 YAEGHG
+738 YAEGNNG
-744 GNTNDVVVK
+744 SATKNDVVVK

-766 VFADNGAKVRVG
+766 IFADNGAKVRVG
-778 LKTGGATP
+778 FRTATGGNT
-786 TVDGGLKVKAN
+786 TVAGGLKVKAN
-797 LSTNPIYNATTGTL
+797 MSSNPTYTGGRL
-811 SANVGGVYAKGANTG
+811 DSNVGGVYANGMSTK

-831 TKATTDYNID
+831 TSASTDYNVD
-841 ITGAAATNNPSVYAG
+841 ITGKVAANNPNIYGG
-856 FGIFANNSRVNAEYN
+856 FGLFAKDGATIQADYN
-871 KVKATDT
+871 KIKTTNT
-878 GVAVAATDA
+878 GVGVAAIGSGSKIDLT
-887 AGYIKLDHG
+887 KG
-896 EVNYKG
+896 EVNYAG

-907 YTKDGGKIDLKNGKL
+907 YTNDNGKIDLKNGKL
-922 TLDGKATGYIN
+922 TLGGKATGYIN

-961 ISSLDSLN
+961 ITSLDSLN

-984 NITPGSNAFK
+984 NITPGSNAYK
-994 YKYAVID
+994 YKYTVID

-1016 TSTSDGYIYARR
+1016 TSTSDGYVYARR

-1056 GGPQIPVGLAI
+1056 GGANIPVGIAV
-1067 AASSKS
+1067 AASSNS
-1073 KTTNKTAIN
+1073 KVPANNKTGIN

-1138 VNAGK
+1138 RNAGE
-1143 VTVGGDKSF
+1143 VTVGGEKSF

-1159 RINNAGVRVD
+1159 RINNAGARVD

-1174 YYDPALAAAP
+1174 YYDPTLAAAGQ
-1184 NNKYGKI
+1184 YGKV
-1191 DITNASGGE
+1191 DVTNTGKITV
-1200 ITMNKDTAV
+1200 NKDSSV

-1223 NERGAGDVKATNAA
+1223 NERGAGDVKATNVA

-1357 ALNSGTINVAN
+1357 ALNSGTINVGN
-1368 NNAVG
+1368 DNAVG
-1373 VYVQDDKA
+1373 VYVQDDKT

-1445 NSTVTTTGNNGYAIY
+1445 NSTVNTTGSNGYAIY

-1487 TITNTGA
+1487 TITNNGTV
-1494 INVGPSNTM
+1494 NVGPSNTT
-1503 TKEFGIGMATGYYN
+1503 TKEFGIGMATGYF
-1517 DTTTPP
+1517 DEATGAV
-1523 SISNEGTIVNKG
+1523 SNRGIVINNGT
-1535 VINVTTPN
+1535 INVTTPN

-1562 LINLSGPNTIG
+1562 VINLSGPNTVG

-1608 KNYGNIEITG
+1608 KNYGTIEITG

-1623 VYSDGTGVVTMPYA
+1623 VYSDGTGSVSMPYA
-1637 EDTDSTRGVT
+1637 EDEDSARGVT
-1647 GHNNSDKAVYIASAT
+1647 GHNNSDKPIYLASAT
-1662 DEKPEGSVII
+1662 DEKPEGSVVI

-1690 TLESVAIEN
+1690 TLGSVAIEN

-1715 AGDSTLLNDP
+1715 AGDSTLLNNP
-1725 FKTFDLNTFSQKGQT
+1725 FKTFDLNAFSQKGQT

-1768 GLTDINLIVGTEA
+1768 GLTDINLIVGVEA

-1793 DNILKPYNDTL
+1793 DNILKPYNAAL

-1819 WLAQPVRNAAGNAI
+1819 WLAQPVRNLAGSGI

-1846 ASEKDPDTKNF
+1846 ASAKDPDTKNF

-1873 GERERIVFNKLNDI
+1873 GAREKLLFNKLNDI

-1938 NNKIKVFGMR
+1938 NNKIKAFGMR

-1964 SYGVAYVHEDEAV
+1964 SYGVAYVHENEAV

-2017 SPVGDHNG
+2017 SPAGDHNG

-2036 AGKNEMKRRFWVV
+2036 AGKNEMKRRFWIV
-2049 DDTFSAKSDYYSYG
+2049 DDTFNAKSDYYSYG
-2063 AALKTDIGYDIRT
+2063 AALKTDLGYDIRT

-2089 LEYGRFTDIKE
+2089 VEYGRFTDINE

-2132 VRTNLSVGLTAAYTN
+2132 VRTNLSVGLSAAYTN
-2147 ELGKINEL
+2147 ELGKVNDL
-2155 NKAKVRYTTA
+2155 NRAKVRYTTA

-2172 EKEDRR
+2172 EKEDRK